1 MFMRE
6 KRRKARH
13 SFPFNRHLI
22 LSLDSLLFSFQ
33 IMMFY
38 IIVDHSFLLLG
49 YLIANSNLDLNNNL
63 DKKSERMK
71 ILFRIFLLGQWR
83 FFKVKLVGACK
94 NFIFD
99 LFWCGNTWNKLHH
112 LLRKT
117 KPPKYFKYVTDE
129 LT

>member
-1 MFMRE
+1 MRE

-22 LSLDSLLFSFQ
+22 LSFDLLLFSFQ

-63 DKKSERMK
+63 DKKKRANEDFISN
-71 ILFRIFLLGQWR
+71 FSFGTVA
-83 FFKVKLVGACK
+83 FFQG
-94 NFIFD
+94 
-99 LFWCGNTWNKLHH
+99 
-112 LLRKT
+112 
-117 KPPKYFKYVTDE
+117 
-129 LT
+129 